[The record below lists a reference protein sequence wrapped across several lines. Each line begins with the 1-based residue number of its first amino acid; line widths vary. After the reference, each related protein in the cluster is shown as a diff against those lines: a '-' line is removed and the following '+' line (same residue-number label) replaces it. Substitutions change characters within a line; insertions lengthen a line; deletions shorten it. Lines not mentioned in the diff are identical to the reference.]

1 LVLHIIVVLRV
12 LRVVLRVLRRVVDGD
27 EGGCT
32 ADHFGRGDRDRARD
46 GDGRTLGAGLIGAGV
61 LGIGASNVG
70 ALVSH
75 GTLAIAATV
84 VHGVAVLVGARD
96 TWVYLVG
103 VPRLLLIEIRGRR
116 GNISGAILHRQVVEV
131 HGIVL
136 AVARPAVLERGGAT
150 SVIKLLEAIVEAHT
164 HAAVDTE
171 VVV

>member
-1 LVLHIIVVLRV
+1 M
-12 LRVVLRVLRRVVDGD
+12 VDGD

-32 ADHFGRGDRDRARD
+32 ADHFGRGDRDRARARD
-46 GDGRTLGAGLIGAGV
+46 GDSRTLGAGLIGAGI
-61 LGIGASNVG
+61 LGIGASDVG

-75 GTLAIAATV
+75 GTLAIAAAV
-84 VHGVAVLVGARD
+84 GHGVAVLVGARD

-103 VPRLLLIEIRGRR
+103 VPRLLVEIRGGR
-116 GNISGAILHRQVVEV
+116 GNISGSILHRQVVEA
-131 HGIVL
+131 HGEVL
-136 AVARPAVLERGGAT
+136 AVARPAVLKRRGGT